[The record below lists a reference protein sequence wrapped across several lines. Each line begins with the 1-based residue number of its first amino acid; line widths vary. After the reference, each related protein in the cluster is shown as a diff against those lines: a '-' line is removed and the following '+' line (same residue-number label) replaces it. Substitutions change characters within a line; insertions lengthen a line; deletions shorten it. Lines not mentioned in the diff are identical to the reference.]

1 MIEIAMH
8 KSVLERLGLATL
20 DDVKR
25 YQGTLVKDQ
34 RGRRD
39 ILRIDTNDESGQP
52 LTLFLKRIYRPYKKD
67 GFRSLL
73 KRGKVWS
80 LARQEWHNMQA
91 LNRHGFP
98 TAELVAFGEEVGP
111 FWERFSFI
119 LTKAAPTSGT
129 VEDFLASREEPDK
142 RRSVLRSLARQL
154 REMHDAGMASP
165 DCFARHF
172 FVRMEGDVARFW
184 LIDMARLDVRRPMT
198 LKLRARD
205 LAALHASV
213 PMRFASSGERMRFFR
228 DYGGGTLRHDL
239 LVRVMDRTRE
249 LLKRSKFQGF
259 LDRVQAAKA

>member
-1 MIEIAMH
+1 MIEIALH
-8 KSVLERLGLATL
+8 KSVLECVGLATL
-20 DDVKR
+20 EDVSR
-25 YQGTLVKDQ
+25 YQGTLVTDL

-39 ILRIDTNDESGQP
+39 ILRIDTADEAGQS
-52 LTLFLKRIYRPYKKD
+52 LTLFLKRIYKPYKKD
-67 GFRSLL
+67 GIRSLL

-119 LTKAAPTSGT
+119 LTKAAPASET
-129 VEDFLASREEPDK
+129 VEDFLKGSVDRA
-142 RRSVLRSLARQL
+142 RRSVVLRSMARQM
-154 REMHDAGMASP
+154 REMHDAGLASP

-172 FVRMEGDVARFW
+172 FVRMEGDAARFW
-184 LIDMARLDVRRPMT
+184 LIDMARLDVRPPLT

-213 PMRFASSGERMRFFR
+213 PMRYVSSGERMRFLR
-228 DYGGGTLRHDL
+228 EYGGGTVRHDL
-239 LVRVMDRTRE
+239 LARVMDRTRE
-249 LLKRSKFQGF
+249 LLNRSKFEGF
-259 LDRVQAAKA
+259 LNRRRAATA